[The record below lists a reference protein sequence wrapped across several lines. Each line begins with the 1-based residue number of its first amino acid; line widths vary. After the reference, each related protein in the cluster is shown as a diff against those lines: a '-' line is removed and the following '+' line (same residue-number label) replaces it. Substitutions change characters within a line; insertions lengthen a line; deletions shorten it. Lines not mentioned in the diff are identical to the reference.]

1 MLLAEFKGTNISE
14 DGFRKFMQSMYNH
27 TAFGLGQSFLVAFVV
42 YYTGLT
48 AVFMSGLMLWVTL
61 LAPIGMILWYSFRG
75 QDWDL
80 PTLSGFYY
88 AFVTVMGVS
97 LSTIFIRFTS
107 TSIVEALLVTSLT
120 FGAAA
125 LYGQVTKRDLS
136 SMGNI
141 LFIGLIGIVIASMV
155 NLFLQSSAFSFIIS
169 CVGIVIFLGLT
180 AYDTNTARQIYY
192 ETRDPRYGIKF
203 ALSLYLNFINLFQ
216 MILSLTGM
224 REE

>member
-1 MLLAEFKGTNISE
+1 MLQAQFSNIESHN
-14 DGFRKFMQSMYNH
+14 DGFREFMQSMYNH

-42 YYTGLT
+42 YYTGL
-48 AVFMSGLMLWVTL
+48 VSFFMSGLMLWITM
-61 LAPIGMILWYSFRG
+61 LAPLGMILYYSFRG

-88 AFVTVMGVS
+88 TFVTVMGVS
-97 LSTIFIRFTS
+97 LSTIFLRYTS
-107 TSIVEALLVTSLT
+107 TSIIEALLVTTLT
-120 FGAAA
+120 FGSAA

-136 SMGNI
+136 GFGNI
-141 LFIGLIGIVIASMV
+141 LMFGLVGLVIAALV

-169 CVGIVIFLGLT
+169 CVGVVLFLGLT
-180 AYDTNTARQIYY
+180 AYDTNVAKQIFA
-192 ETRDPRYGIKF
+192 ETKDPRYGIKF
-203 ALSLYLNFINLFQ
+203 ALALYLNFINLFQ

>member
-1 MLLAEFKGTNISE
+1 MLLAEFKGTNVSE
-14 DGFRKFMQSMYNH
+14 DGYREFMQSMFNH

-42 YYTGLT
+42 YYTGLVT
-48 AVFMSGLMLWVTL
+48 FFMSGLMLWITM
-61 LAPIGMILWYSFRG
+61 LAPLGMILFYSFRG

-88 AFVTVMGVS
+88 TFVSVMGVS

-107 TSIVEALLVTSLT
+107 TSIVEAFLVTSLT
-120 FGAAA
+120 FGCAA
-125 LYGQVTKRDLS
+125 LYGHVTKRDLS
-136 SMGNI
+136 GIGNL
-141 LFIGLIGIVIASMV
+141 LFIGLIGLVISSLV
-155 NLFLQSSAFSFIIS
+155 NLFLQSSAFLFIIS
-169 CVGIVIFLGLT
+169 SVGVVIFLGLT

-192 ETRDPRYGIKF
+192 ETKDPRYGIKF

-216 MILSLTGM
+216 MILSLIGM